1 MAKDIG
7 GLSLRDLRTFVAVAE
22 LGSFVKAATRLS
34 ISQSTATGHVQALER
49 ELGTTLL
56 LRENRLG
63 VELTRDGKRAYRY
76 AKGILQSCAE
86 LCDDVSG
93 SSQTE
98 LAIAASTAPT
108 YGLLPRYMSEFAR
121 LDPACHLSVFA
132 GDSGDVCRM
141 VLDADVQLG
150 FVGFSDDRQR
160 LRFEKVADDRLVL
173 ITPNTQ
179 RFQRAKERGALGRD
193 LLGEP
198 IIFRESGSGSQ
209 RVINRFLGSL
219 ESKGKVQVPLAT
231 HCVSNTELLQ
241 DLVARGAGVSIIST
255 MVAARRIASGELLAF
270 ELDERPFL
278 RPIYLVSLR
287 RGSLSD
293 AAREF
298 IAMVRKIKAGE
309 KADTRAQGARD
320 AEAKG
325 EAEARREG

>member
-1 MAKDIG
+1 MVTDASGIN
-7 GLSLRDLRTFVAVAE
+7 LRDLRTFVTVAE
-22 LGSFVKAATRLS
+22 LGSFVKAAARLS

-49 ELGTTLL
+49 GLGTTLL

-93 SSQTE
+93 SAQTE

-121 LDPACHLSVFA
+121 LDPACHLSVLA

-141 VLDADVQLG
+141 VLEADVQLG
-150 FVGFSDDRQR
+150 FVGFADDRQR

-179 RFQRAKERGALGRD
+179 RFQRARECGIFGRD

-198 IIFRESGSGSQ
+198 VIFRGGGSGSQ

-219 ESKGKVQVPLAT
+219 EAKGKVQVPQAT

-241 DLVARGAGVSIIST
+241 DLVACGAGVPIIST

-293 AAREF
+293 AAKEF
-298 IAMVRKIKAGE
+298 VAMVRRLKAE
-309 KADTRAQGARD
+309 AKADTGA
-320 AEAKG
+320 
-325 EAEARREG
+325 EG